1 MYKKI
6 CYVFFFLMIR
16 RPPRSTLFP
25 YPTLFRSVRDVCRS
39 LLQTLK
45 EMNSEELGKPDD
57 VIDREELRQAMMH
70 AMVSSKAEV

>member
-1 MYKKI
+1 MNPADSS
-6 CYVFFFLMIR
+6 LESMI
-16 RPPRSTLFP
+16 
-25 YPTLFRSVRDVCRS
+25 VRDVCRS